1 MCANRT
7 TDPIPDTPIPEA
19 GGPPQARA
27 RELARRNQELSILNA
42 IAQALNSTLDLDQ
55 ALGTVLGLVA
65 KLLGLET
72 GWVFLLDE
80 ETEEFYLAAAQHLP
94 PGLAEE
100 PDRLAGSCYCLDTYL
115 AGDMD
120 GAANVNVVL
129 CSRLHNLM
137 SGTAGLAYHASIPL
151 YAQGKEVGVL
161 NVASPDWRELSPE
174 DLDLLHTVGD
184 LLGMAVERARLF
196 ARSAELGALQERNR
210 LAREIH
216 DTLAQRLTAI
226 ILQLETTQALLDAGA
241 KPAQLQETVA
251 SALALA
257 RAGLEE
263 ARRSVADLRAAP
275 LEGRTLAEA
284 LAMLAQEVQA
294 SAGLPMEWR
303 LEGSV
308 RPLPVRAEVGL
319 YRIAEEALRNVV
331 EHAQASHAQLLLTF
345 LPRQVRLTV
354 ADDGIGFDPLQTPP
368 DAFGI
373 RGMRERAQLLGGSLL
388 VQSRPGQGARLL
400 VTLPLGGQP

>member
-1 MCANRT
+1 MG
-7 TDPIPDTPIPEA
+7 PEDR
-19 GGPPQARA
+19 PPAQTEDRGDASP
-27 RELARRNQELSILNA
+27 LARRSQELAILNA
-42 IAQALNSTLDLDQ
+42 IAAALNGTLDLDE

-80 ETEEFYLAAAQHLP
+80 ETERFYLAAARHLP
-94 PGLAEE
+94 PGLADD

-115 AGDMD
+115 AGDME

-129 CSRLHNLM
+129 CSRLHSLM

-151 YAQGKEVGVL
+151 YARGKRVGVL
-161 NVASPDWRELSPE
+161 NVASPDWQELSPE
-174 DLDLLHTVGD
+174 DLRLLHTVGD
-184 LLGMAVERARLF
+184 LLGMAVERTRLF
-196 ARSAELGALQERNR
+196 ARSAEVGALRERNR

-226 ILQLETTQALLDAGA
+226 ILHLETSEALLEAGA
-241 KPAQLQETVA
+241 A
-251 SALALA
+251 SAQVTEAVNRALTLA
-257 RAGLEE
+257 RIGLEE

-275 LEGRTLAEA
+275 LEGRTLVEA
-284 LAMLAQEVQA
+284 MAMLAQEIQA
-294 SAGLPMEWR
+294 NAGLPVEWR

-308 RPLPVRAEVGL
+308 CPLPVRVEVAL

-331 EHAQASHAQLLLTF
+331 EHAQATQAQLLLTF
-345 LPRQVRLTV
+345 LPRAVRLTV
-354 ADDGIGFDPLQTPP
+354 TDDGKGFDPLQIPP

-373 RGMRERAQLLGGSLL
+373 RGMRERAQLLGGRLSI
-388 VQSRPGQGARLL
+388 QSQPGQGAHLQ
-400 VTLPLGGQP
+400 VILPVGGQT